1 LPGDRGAHFDSR
13 GQNGALPGAN
23 RTMGKLQAKNSGTFQ
38 ECLDNAIQWE
48 RRAASV
54 RDPAA
59 KAVFVELS
67 RSWMKVARSW
77 RDLQKPPA
85 KQVPLID

>member
-1 LPGDRGAHFDSR
+1 
-13 GQNGALPGAN
+13 
-23 RTMGKLQAKNSGTFQ
+23 MGKLQAKNSGTFQ

-59 KAVFVELS
+59 KAVLEELS

-77 RDLQKPPA
+77 RGLQKTPPS
-85 KQVPLID
+85 KYP